1 MRVLFDAVDPGAQA
15 LEASKY
21 VIILVAVVLLCV
33 LAVRIFFGRK
43 KK

>member
-1 MRVLFDAVDPGAQA
+1 MKVLFDAIDPGAQA
-15 LEASKY
+15 LEAGKY

-33 LAVRIFFGRK
+33 LAVRFFFGRK